1 MLYMNRSG
9 WAAVPPLVMASHGH
23 ASISG
28 CHRSVS
34 SGGSGWTVHVLFI
47 PATPPLRWTIIFMSL
62 RFS

>member
-9 WAAVPPLVMASHGH
+9 WPAAPPVPATASHGQ

-34 SGGSGWTVHVLFI
+34 SGGSGRTVHVRGI
-47 PATPPLRWTIIFMSL
+47 PAMPPLRWTVIFMSL
-62 RFS
+62 